1 MKNRILFFICT
12 ILLFTSCGFKI
23 KTTGTESGDSGIVVE
38 RYDRLESRYL
48 TTGDYSAL
56 QQMNTDYPR
65 QTRTLLE
72 DILKLGEV
80 NDASINSRFLAL
92 FQDTMMQEI
101 ISDAELQ
108 YANVDDLNK
117 QLTSAFNNLKKILP
131 AIEIPSFYTQITAL
145 DQSIVVGDKMVGISL
160 DKYLGSDYLIYHNF
174 YADDQMTTMSREYIV
189 PDCLCFYL
197 LSIYPLEDFD
207 TSEQWE
213 RDLHMAKIMWVANR
227 ALGKRFFTN
236 GSLAKIET
244 YMRRHVKVT
253 AAQLLNTDE
262 KVIIEG

>member
-1 MKNRILFFICT
+1 MCA
-12 ILLFTSCGFKI
+12 SCDFKF
-23 KTTGTESGDSGIVVE
+23 KSTGKGSDDDAIVIE

-56 QQMNTDYPR
+56 QQMNTDFPR

-72 DILKLGEV
+72 DVLKLGEV

-92 FQDTMMQEI
+92 FQDTLMQEI
-101 ISDAELQ
+101 ISDAEMQ
-108 YANVDDLNK
+108 YASVDDLNK
-117 QLTSAFNNLKKILP
+117 QLTSAFGNLKKLLP
-131 AIEIPSFYTQITAL
+131 AIKIPSFYTQITAL

-160 DKYLGSDYLIYHNF
+160 DKYLGSDYEIYHNF
-174 YADDQMTTMSREYIV
+174 YAADQMTTLSREYIV

-197 LSIYPLEDFD
+197 LSIYPLEDFE

-213 RDLHMAKIMWVANR
+213 RDMHMGKIMWVANR

-236 GSLAKIET
+236 GSLAEVEK

-253 AAQLLNTDE
+253 PAQLLNTDE
-262 KVIIEG
+262 KDILGN

>member
-1 MKNRILFFICT
+1 M
-12 ILLFTSCGFKI
+12 FTSCGFKI
-23 KTTGTESGDSGIVVE
+23 KTTGTGSDDSGIIVE

-160 DKYLGSDYLIYHNF
+160 DKYLGSD
-174 YADDQMTTMSREYIV
+174 
-189 PDCLCFYL
+189 
-197 LSIYPLEDFD
+197 
-207 TSEQWE
+207 
-213 RDLHMAKIMWVANR
+213 
-227 ALGKRFFTN
+227 
-236 GSLAKIET
+236 
-244 YMRRHVKVT
+244 
-253 AAQLLNTDE
+253 
-262 KVIIEG
+262 

>member
-1 MKNRILFFICT
+1 M
-12 ILLFTSCGFKI
+12 FTSCGFKI
-23 KTTGTESGDSGIVVE
+23 KTTGTGNDDSSIVVE

-108 YANVDDLNK
+108 YANVEDLNK